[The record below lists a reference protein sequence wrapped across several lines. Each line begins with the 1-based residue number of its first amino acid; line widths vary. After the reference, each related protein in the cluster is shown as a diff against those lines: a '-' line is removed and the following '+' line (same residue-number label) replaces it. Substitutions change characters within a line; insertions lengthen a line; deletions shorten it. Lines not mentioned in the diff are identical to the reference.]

1 MCKLYVSFTCR
12 RPRASRPAAGGA
24 AHAFGRERRWPS
36 FISWRWAGPGLD
48 GWIRCPWRVPPLQLP
63 PPRLRHSAIMPSRR
77 PLGLPPAKGPAP
89 AKRRPSAQ
97 PSAPVRSP
105 PGKGPGR
112 ALANPPR
119 EPNLPGKGHGR
130 APGSRPANQPRGR
143 VLAVLPPGSG
153 PRRVAGGGGRL
164 SPGSPAG
171 PGPRRN

>member
-1 MCKLYVSFTCR
+1 MSHSPGR
-12 RPRASRPAAGGA
+12 RSTRLKTGG
-24 AHAFGRERRWPS
+24 GWRRTRVREERRWPS

-48 GWIRCPWRVPPLQLP
+48 GWIRCPWRVPLLQLP

-77 PLGLPPAKGPAP
+77 PLGLLPAKGPAP
-89 AKRRPSAQ
+89 AKRQPSAQ
-97 PSAPVRSP
+97 PSAPVRSQ
-105 PGKGPGR
+105 PGRGPGR

-119 EPNLPGKGHGR
+119 EPNPPGKGPGR

-153 PRRVAGGGGRL
+153 PRRVAVGGGRL

-171 PGPRRN
+171 PGPRRS